1 MDKNTMVSVLVAL
14 FDLARTNRPA
24 NVERIARQLELGAD
38 ETRAALRGLE
48 ARGLADALR
57 CRLTL
62 VGLALASSAAQ
73 GREIHL
79 AAAA

>member
-1 MDKNTMVSVLVAL
+1 MDKNTMVSVLVVL
-14 FDLARTNRPA
+14 FELARANRPA
-24 NVERIARQLELGAD
+24 NVERIARRLDLGVE

-48 ARGLADALR
+48 VRGLADAVR